1 MKLNS
6 KFGGL
11 ATSAAALALSA
22 GLASAQ
28 NFVTDVTIQ
37 GSLCVGI
44 DCSTSESFGFDT
56 IRLKENNLRIG
67 FNDTS
72 SSASFPS
79 NDWELTAN
87 DSSNGG
93 SNRFSITDVTAGRA
107 PFTVEAGAQANT
119 LFVEADGDVGIK
131 TNNPVVDVH
140 IVEGNTPTVRLE
152 QDGSDGFAPQV
163 FDIAANETNFFV
175 RDVTNGSQLPF
186 RIFPGSGNDDAFVI
200 RANGNVGMGT
210 DDPRA
215 KMHINNG
222 GSPFAA
228 SANDDLVIQ
237 DDGPARFALVNTTKS
252 DNADESNVWTFNG
265 NGTLR
270 ISASNDAAEMIL
282 TNAGNM
288 TILGTLT
295 EGSDRNSKTGITPVD
310 PAEILAKV
318 EALPVSHWSY
328 KTDAE
333 SGVSHI
339 GPMAQDFYAAFGT
352 GATDKGISSLD
363 SSGVALAAIQ
373 ALSQR
378 IEELEQELD
387 ALR

>member
-1 MKLNS
+1 MKLKS

-22 GLASAQ
+22 GIASAQ
-28 NFVTDVTIQ
+28 DLIVD
-37 GSLCVGI
+37 GSLCAGL
-44 DCSTSESFGFDT
+44 DCVNGESFGFDT
-56 IRLKENNLRIG
+56 VRLKENNLRLH
-67 FNDTS
+67 FDDTS
-72 SSASFPS
+72 TSASFPQ
-79 NDWELTAN
+79 NDWRLVAN

-93 SNRFSITDVTAGRA
+93 ASYLGIEDATAGRV
-107 PFTVEAGAQANT
+107 PFRVEAGAPADT
-119 LFVEADGDVGIK
+119 LVVEAGGDIGMG
-131 TNNPVVDVH
+131 TDNP
-140 IVEGNTPTVRLE
+140 IVQMHMRDGNTPTVRLE
-152 QDGSDGFAPQV
+152 QDGSSGFTPQT
-163 FDIAANETNFFV
+163 FDMAANEANFFI
-175 RDVTNGSQLPF
+175 RDVTNGSNLFF
-186 RIFPGSGNDDAFVI
+186 RAQPGAPQNSI
-200 RANGNVGMGT
+200 YIANNGEIGMGT
-210 DDPRA
+210 ADPRA
-215 KMHINNG
+215 KLHINNG
-222 GSPFAA
+222 GSIFAA

-237 DDGPARFALVNTTKS
+237 DDGPARFALVNTAKS
-252 DNADESNVWTFNG
+252 DTADESNVWTFNG

>member
-1 MKLNS
+1 MKLKS
-6 KFGGL
+6 KIGGL
-11 ATSAAALALSA
+11 ATSVVALAFSA
-22 GLASAQ
+22 GLANAQ
-28 NFVTDVTIQ
+28 VFTSDVIVQ
-37 GSLCVGI
+37 GSLCAGL
-44 DCSTSESFGFDT
+44 DCVTSESFGFDT
-56 IRLKENNLRIG
+56 LRMKENNLRVH

-79 NDWELTAN
+79 NDWRLVAN
-87 DSSNGG
+87 DTSNGG
-93 SNRFSITDVTAGRA
+93 SNYLAIEDATAGRV
-107 PFTVEAGAQANT
+107 PFRVEAGAQANS
-119 LFVEADGDVGIK
+119 LVVESDGDVGIK
-131 TNNPVVDVH
+131 TLDPVVDLH

-152 QDGSDGFAPQV
+152 QDGSDGFTPQTYDV
-163 FDIAANETNFFV
+163 AANEANFFI
-175 RDVTNGSQLPF
+175 RDVTNGSTLFF
-186 RIFPGSGNDDAFVI
+186 RAQPGAPENSI
-200 RANGNVGMGT
+200 YIANNGEIGMGT
-210 DDPRA
+210 ADPRA

-222 GSPFAA
+222 GSSFAA

-295 EGSDRNSKTGITPVD
+295 EGSDRNSKTGISPVD